1 MDAIRALVQD
11 ILKIREAAKLSLGPG
26 WSARTPRRAAS
37 RRSSPSAPA
46 DLSRAR
52 RNAST
57 SGSLQTQ
64 PNPERFG
71 QIPSRGD
78 GISAETLKEALVR
91 ASRERLRLGE
101 ALVAMGVADVG
112 PELVVLLDDLPAADV
127 LRALAVHLQMDF
139 LSADELPSAPPAV
152 KELSPKYLRQ
162 YIACP
167 IAVEG
172 ATVTVATAEPTNTQ
186 LVDEIQQLLGLT
198 VKLCVAPEPAI
209 LEAIERAYGANT
221 ALQKIVEGMETAGG
235 YHLAEPEEDVNHLRD
250 MAFEAPVVR
259 LVNLLIEGALASDAS
274 DIHIEPFED
283 SLRVRYRIDGLLYD
297 QEAPPRR
304 LQPALTSRIKIM
316 AEMNIAERRLPQ
328 DGRIR
333 VTGQGGQRVDIRVS
347 TVPTIHGESIVM
359 RLLDRSS
366 VFLPFD
372 RLGFSRNTAAT
383 FETLIRRP
391 HGILLVTGPTG
402 SGKTT
407 TLYAALDKINRP
419 DLKILTVEDP
429 VEYQL
434 KGVNQ
439 IPVRPKIGLSFA
451 AGLRHIVR
459 QDPDVIM
466 VGEIRDLETAEIA
479 IQSAL
484 TGHLVFSTL
493 HTNDAPGAVTRLQ
506 DLGCEPYLVSSVL
519 SGVLAQR
526 LVRRICQACR
536 APDHPDAAELL
547 AIGISD
553 STGIEL
559 FRGKGCDECRSTG
572 YRGRIGIYELFR
584 INDETRSLIVRR
596 APAGEIR
603 RHAVE
608 HGMLTL
614 REDAW
619 GKACAGFTTVDEI
632 LRVTQEDT

>member
-1 MDAIRALVQD
+1 VLKALATQQELPWLDA
-11 ILKIREAAKLSLGPG
+11 
-26 WSARTPRRAAS
+26 
-37 RRSSPSAPA
+37 
-46 DLSRAR
+46 
-52 RNAST
+52 
-57 SGSLQTQ
+57 
-64 PNPERFG
+64 
-71 QIPSRGD
+71 
-78 GISAETLKEALVR
+78 EAL
-91 ASRERLRLGE
+91 
-101 ALVAMGVADVG
+101 
-112 PELVVLLDDLPAADV
+112 
-127 LRALAVHLQMDF
+127 
-139 LSADELPSAPPAV
+139 PSTPPAL

-162 YIACP
+162 YLACP

-172 ATVTVATAEPTNTQ
+172 ATVTLATADPTNP
-186 LVDEIQQLLGLT
+186 LLLDDLQQILPF
-198 VKLCVAPEPAI
+198 VIKLCVAPGPAI

-221 ALQKIVEGMETAGG
+221 AIQKIVEGMGSAADER
-235 YHLAEPEEDVNHLRD
+235 HPEPEDDVNHLRD

-259 LVNLLIEGALASDAS
+259 LVNLLIDEALAADAS

-304 LQPALTSRIKIM
+304 LQAALTSRIKIM
-316 AEMNIAERRLPQ
+316 AELNIAERRLPQ

-333 VTGQGGQRVDIRVS
+333 VTGMGGRRVDIRVS

-372 RLGFSRNTAAT
+372 RLGFSSPTARA
-383 FETLIRRP
+383 FEMLIRQP

-407 TLYAALDKINRP
+407 TLYAALDKINRA
-419 DLKILTVEDP
+419 DLKIITIEDP

-506 DLGCEPYLVSSVL
+506 DMGCEPYLLSSVL
-519 SGVLAQR
+519 TGVLAQR
-526 LVRRICQACR
+526 LVRRICPACR
-536 APDHPDAAELL
+536 APDHPDPAELL
-547 AIGISD
+547 ALGITD
-553 STGIEL
+553 ATGLEL
-559 FRGKGCDECRSTG
+559 FRGKGCDECRGTG
-572 YRGRIGIYELFR
+572 YRGRTGIYELFK
-584 INDETRSLIVRR
+584 ISEEARSLIVQKV
-596 APAGEIR
+596 PGGEIR
-603 RHAVE
+603 RHAVG
-608 HGMLTL
+608 HGMVTL

-619 GKACAGFTTVDEI
+619 AKACAGQTTVAEI
-632 LRVTQEDT
+632 LRVTQEDS

>member
-1 MDAIRALVQD
+1 MTTRRGGDHNPATLNSLSPPPLRLGEILVQ
-11 ILKIREAAKLSLGPG
+11 
-26 WSARTPRRAAS
+26 ARVVT
-37 RRSSPSAPA
+37 
-46 DLSRAR
+46 DEL
-52 RNAST
+52 
-57 SGSLQTQ
+57 LQ
-64 PNPERFG
+64 
-71 QIPSRGD
+71 
-78 GISAETLKEALVR
+78 EALAR
-91 ASRERLRLGE
+91 AGEERQRLGE
-101 ALVAMGVADVG
+101 ALVAMGAASAD
-112 PELVVLLDDLPAADV
+112 DV
-127 LRALAVHLQMDF
+127 LKAVAAQQELPY
-139 LSADELPSAPPAV
+139 LSAEELPSTPPAL

-162 YIACP
+162 YVACP

-172 ATVTVATAEPTNTQ
+172 TTVTVATADPTNPLLLDDLQQTLP
-186 LVDEIQQLLGLT
+186 LVI
-198 VKLCVAPEPAI
+198 KLCVAPGPAI

-221 ALQKIVEGMETAGG
+221 ALQKIVEGMGSGADR
-235 YHLAEPEEDVNHLRD
+235 HAEPEDDVDHLRD
-250 MAFEAPVVR
+250 LAFEAPVVR
-259 LVNLLIEGALASDAS
+259 LVNLLIEEALAADAS

-304 LQPALTSRIKIM
+304 LQAALTSRIKIM
-316 AEMNIAERRLPQ
+316 AELNIAERRLPQ

-333 VTGQGGQRVDIRVS
+333 VTGMGGRRVDIRVS

-372 RLGFSRNTAAT
+372 RLGFSSPTARA
-383 FETLIRRP
+383 FEMLIRQP

-407 TLYAALDKINRP
+407 TLYAALDKINRA
-419 DLKILTVEDP
+419 DLKIITVEDP

-493 HTNDAPGAVTRLQ
+493 HTNDAPGAITRLQ
-506 DLGCEPYLVSSVL
+506 DMGCEPYLLSSVL
-519 SGVLAQR
+519 TGVLAQR

-536 APDHPDAAELL
+536 APDHPDPAELL
-547 AIGISD
+547 ALGITD
-553 STGIEL
+553 ATGLEL
-559 FRGKGCDECRSTG
+559 FRGKGCDECRGTG
-572 YRGRIGIYELFR
+572 YRGRTGIYELFK
-584 INDETRSLIVRR
+584 ISEEARSLIVQKV
-596 APAGEIR
+596 PGGEIR
-603 RHAVE
+603 RHAVG
-608 HGMLTL
+608 HGMITL

-619 GKACAGFTTVDEI
+619 AKACAGQTTVAEI
-632 LRVTQEDT
+632 LRVTQEDS

>member
-1 MDAIRALVQD
+1 MRPLDP
-11 ILKIREAAKLSLGPG
+11 GP
-26 WSARTPRRAAS
+26 
-37 RRSSPSAPA
+37 
-46 DLSRAR
+46 
-52 RNAST
+52 
-57 SGSLQTQ
+57 
-64 PNPERFG
+64 
-71 QIPSRGD
+71 
-78 GISAETLKEALVR
+78 
-91 ASRERLRLGE
+91 LRLGQILVQARVVTDDIVDE
-101 ALVAMGVADVG
+101 ALARAGRDRQRLGETLVAMGAVAA
-112 PELVVLLDDLPAADV
+112 EDV
-127 LRALAVHLQMDF
+127 LKAVAAQQALSY
-139 LSADELPSAPPAV
+139 LSAQEMPSTPPV
-152 KELSPKYLRQ
+152 LKGLSSRYLRHAV
-162 YIACP
+162 ACP
-167 IAVEG
+167 LAIEG
-172 ATVTVATAEPTNTQ
+172 TTVTVATADPTDPR
-186 LVDEIQQLLGLT
+186 LLDELQQILPLAIRI
-198 VKLCVAPEPAI
+198 CVAPRPAI
-209 LEAIERAYGANT
+209 LDAIERAYGAST
-221 ALQKIVEGMETAGG
+221 ALQKIVEGMGAAGDRQG
-235 YHLAEPEEDVNHLRD
+235 DSEDDVDHLRD

-259 LVNLLIEGALASDAS
+259 LVNLLIDGALAAEAS
-274 DIHIEPFED
+274 DVHIEPFED
-283 SLRVRYRIDGLLYD
+283 SLRVRYRVDGLLYD

-304 LQPALTSRIKIM
+304 LQAALTSRIKIM

-333 VTGQGGQRVDIRVS
+333 VTAPGGRRVDIRVS

-372 RLGFSRNTAAT
+372 RLGFAPAAARG
-383 FETLIRRP
+383 FEALIHRP
-391 HGILLVTGPTG
+391 HGIVLVTGPTG

-419 DLKILTVEDP
+419 DLKIITVEDP

-451 AGLRHIVR
+451 SGLRHIVR

-479 IQSAL
+479 IQAAL

-506 DLGCEPYLVSSVL
+506 DMGCEPYLVSSVL

-536 APDHPDAAELL
+536 VPDHPDPASLL
-547 AIGISD
+547 ALGATD
-553 STGIEL
+553 AAGVEL
-559 FRGKGCDECRSTG
+559 FHGKGCDDCRGTG
-572 YRGRIGIYELFR
+572 YRGRTGIYELFR
-584 INDETRSLIVRR
+584 ITEDARSLVVRR
-596 APAGEIR
+596 APVGEIR
-603 RHAVE
+603 RHAVAQ
-608 HGMLTL
+608 GMVTL

-619 GKACAGFTTVDEI
+619 AKACAGLTTVEEI

>member
-1 MDAIRALVQD
+1 MTIGY
-11 ILKIREAAKLSLGPG
+11 REDHNSGTLETKPG
-26 WSARTPRRAAS
+26 SPRRI
-37 RRSSPSAPA
+37 
-46 DLSRAR
+46 
-52 RNAST
+52 
-57 SGSLQTQ
+57 G
-64 PNPERFG
+64 E
-71 QIPSRGD
+71 I
-78 GISAETLKEALVR
+78 LVR
-91 ASRERLRLGE
+91 ARVITEEILEEALARAARERQRLGE
-101 ALVAMGVADVG
+101 TLVSMGAATAEDVLKAVATQQ
-112 PELVVLLDDLPAADV
+112 DLPWLDAEA
-127 LRALAVHLQMDF
+127 
-139 LSADELPSAPPAV
+139 LPSTPPAL

-162 YIACP
+162 YLACP

-172 ATVTVATAEPTNTQ
+172 ATVTLATADPTNPLLLDDLQQTLP
-186 LVDEIQQLLGLT
+186 LVI
-198 VKLCVAPEPAI
+198 KLCVAPAPAI

-221 ALQKIVEGMETAGG
+221 AIQKIVEGMGSSADER
-235 YHLAEPEEDVNHLRD
+235 HPEPEDDVNPLRD
-250 MAFEAPVVR
+250 LAFEAPVVR
-259 LVNLLIEGALASDAS
+259 LVNLLIEEALAADAS

-304 LQPALTSRIKIM
+304 LQAALTSRIKIM
-316 AEMNIAERRLPQ
+316 AELNIAERRLPQ

-333 VTGQGGQRVDIRVS
+333 VTAPGGRRVDIRVS

-372 RLGFSRNTAAT
+372 RLGFSSPTARA
-383 FETLIRRP
+383 FQTLIRQP
-391 HGILLVTGPTG
+391 HGIVLVTGPTG

-407 TLYAALDKINRP
+407 TLYAALDKINRA
-419 DLKILTVEDP
+419 DLKIITVEDP

-506 DLGCEPYLVSSVL
+506 DMGCEPYLLSSVL
-519 SGVLAQR
+519 TGVLAQR

-536 APDHPDAAELL
+536 APDHPDPAELL
-547 AIGISD
+547 ALGVGD
-553 STGIEL
+553 ATGVEL
-559 FRGKGCDECRSTG
+559 FRGKGCDECRGTG
-572 YRGRIGIYELFR
+572 YRGRSGIYELFR
-584 INDETRSLIVRR
+584 ITEESRSLIVRKV
-596 APAGEIR
+596 PGGEIR

-608 HGMLTL
+608 HGMVTL

-619 GKACAGFTTVDEI
+619 AKACAGLTTVAEI
-632 LRVTQEDT
+632 LRVTQEEA

>member
-1 MDAIRALVQD
+1 MVD
-11 ILKIREAAKLSLGPG
+11 
-26 WSARTPRRAAS
+26 SARS
-37 RRSSPSAPA
+37 V
-46 DLSRAR
+46 DG
-52 RNAST
+52 NEAST
-57 SGSLQTQ
+57 TARPLGRILLDQGVV
-64 PNPERFG
+64 N
-71 QIPSRGD
+71 
-78 GISAETLKEALVR
+78 AETLEEALGR
-91 ASRERLRLGE
+91 AKATSTRIGNILIDMG
-101 ALVAMGVADVG
+101 AVSPDDVARAVAVQEGV
-112 PELVVLLDDLPAADV
+112 P
-127 LRALAVHLQMDF
+127 F
-139 LSADELPSAPPAV
+139 LSAEELPSTPPTL
-152 KELSPKYLRQ
+152 KNLSPKYLRQ
-162 YIACP
+162 YVACP
-167 IAVEG
+167 VAVEG
-172 ATVTVATAEPTNTQ
+172 SVVTVAAADPTNPLLLDDLRQT
-186 LVDEIQQLLGLT
+186 LGLT
-198 VKLCVAPEPAI
+198 VKLCVATAPAI

-221 ALQKIVEGMETAGG
+221 ALQKIVEGMGSAG
-235 YHLAEPEEDVNHLRD
+235 AEGDGGQEEDVNHLRD

-259 LVNLLIEGALASDAS
+259 LVNLLIEEALVADAS

-283 SLRVRYRIDGLLYD
+283 TLRVRYRIDGLLYD

-304 LQPALTSRIKIM
+304 LQAALTSRIKIM

-333 VTGQGGQRVDIRVS
+333 VTASGGRRVDIRVS

-372 RLGFSRNTAAT
+372 RLGFSSGTARA
-383 FETLIRRP
+383 FNTLIRRP

-419 DLKILTVEDP
+419 DLKIITVEDP

-439 IPVRPKIGLSFA
+439 IPVKPKIGLSFA

-479 IQSAL
+479 IQAAL

-493 HTNDAPGAVTRLQ
+493 HTNDAPSAVTRLQ
-506 DLGCEPYLVSSVL
+506 DMGCEPYLLSSVL
-519 SGVLAQR
+519 NGVLAQR

-536 APDHPDAAELL
+536 APHHPDPAELL
-547 AIGISD
+547 AIGVAD
-553 STGIEL
+553 VTGAEL
-559 FRGKGCDECRSTG
+559 FRGKGCDDCRGTG
-572 YRGRIGIYELFR
+572 YRGRSGIYELFG
-584 INDETRSLIVRR
+584 ITEEVRSLIVRK
-596 APAGEIR
+596 ASAGEIR

-608 HGMLTL
+608 NGMVTL
-614 REDAW
+614 REDGWARV
-619 GKACAGFTTVDEI
+619 CAGLTTVEEI
-632 LRVTQEDT
+632 LRVTQEET